1 MRRGRRLASDHL
13 VLHYLTRSEQVP
25 ARAGFVVGKVAGNSV
40 QRHRLIRQL
49 RHLVVAELAAM
60 PMGTE
65 LVVRAA
71 GACDDPSSEL
81 MHLLTKAGL
90 RA

>member
-1 MRRGRRLASDHL
+1 MRKGRRLAADGL
-13 VLHYLTRSEQVP
+13 VLHVLTTVQQGP

-49 RHLVVAELAAM
+49 RHIVAAELAHV
-60 PMGTE
+60 PEGTA
-65 LVVRAA
+65 LVVRAT
-71 GACDDPSSEL
+71 GPMSDPTQTL
-81 MHLLTKAGL
+81 HRLLEKAGL

>member
-13 VLHYLTRSEQVP
+13 VLHYTTRPEQVP

-40 QRHRLIRQL
+40 ARHRLIRQL
-49 RHLVVAELAAM
+49 RHLVAAELGGM
-60 PMGTE
+60 PLGTE
-65 LVVRAA
+65 LVVRAT
-71 GACDDPSSEL
+71 GAVDDPSSEL
-81 MHLLTKAGL
+81 FMLLKKAGL

>member
-13 VLHYLTRSEQVP
+13 VLHYLTRPTPTP

-49 RHLVVAELAAM
+49 RHVVAAELGAM
-60 PMGTE
+60 PEGTE
-65 LVVRAA
+65 LVVRAT
-71 GACDDPSSEL
+71 GWCDDPATEIL
-81 MHLLTKAGL
+81 ALLSKAGL

>member
-1 MRRGRRLASDHL
+1 MRRGRRLASENL

-25 ARAGFVVGKVAGNSV
+25 ARAGFVVGKAAGNSV
-40 QRHRLIRQL
+40 ERHRLIRQL
-49 RHLVVAELAAM
+49 RHVVAAELPSM

-65 LVVRAA
+65 VVVRAT
-71 GACDDPSSEL
+71 GACSDPSSEL
-81 MHLLTKAGL
+81 LTLLTKAGL

>member
-1 MRRGRRLASDHL
+1 MRRGRRIASDHL
-13 VLHYLTRSEQVP
+13 VLHYLTRPEQVP

-49 RHLVVAELAAM
+49 RHLVSAEIANL
-60 PMGTE
+60 PLGTE
-65 LVVRAA
+65 LVVRATGSVEEPA
-71 GACDDPSSEL
+71 SEL
-81 MHLLTKAGL
+81 HGLLHKAGL

>member
-1 MRRGRRLASDHL
+1 MRRGRRLASPNL

-40 QRHRLIRQL
+40 ERHRLIRQL
-49 RHLVVAELAAM
+49 RHLIAAELGAM
-60 PMGTE
+60 PLGTE
-65 LVVRAA
+65 LVVRAT
-71 GACDDPSSEL
+71 GACSDPWSEL
-81 MHLLTKAGL
+81 MGLLTKAGL